1 MLFFFFFFVYLCPL
15 ERAKLL
21 QKCSARA
28 ATTTTVKQQR
38 SSGDGDAERK
48 RKKSKLLRASKLR
61 NCSSADW
68 DLHASKRRICPMREQ
83 RRERS
88 NWSASKEWA
97 SARESWIKLMPTLR
111 RKRRGGRT
119 GSGSSV
125 KFIEP
130 FRRFVCFYSF
140 IMWFAIVVVVA
151 VAVANWKVY
160 KTTKKKIKKEIWAT
174 TNAY

>member
-1 MLFFFFFFVYLCPL
+1 MLFFFFFVYLCPL

-38 SSGDGDAERK
+38 SSSSSGGNVAERK

-88 NWSASKEWA
+88 NWSASEEWA

-160 KTTKKKIKKEIWAT
+160 KTTKKK
-174 TNAY
+174 